1 MVRPDSAHPGETVH
15 GTTRQGEEKTMRTI
29 GQLTEQGLKLQVFIE
44 GLDPGREVSFIEA
57 ATYTGIKMDLAGRSA
72 LRRAIRRAKREY
84 SPMVGYG
91 VRLADAA
98 GVMPILSTRIRRID
112 GSVKRADNSQKLLQ
126 EQFFESLSAEDQKRI
141 LFAGAVFG
149 AIRVAAEQGKMI
161 YKKQQVSG
169 PTIHIPL
176 PDVG

>member
-1 MVRPDSAHPGETVH
+1 MMQTV
-15 GTTRQGEEKTMRTI
+15 

-44 GLDPGREVSFIEA
+44 GLEPGREISFLEVSKE
-57 ATYTGIKMDLAGRSA
+57 TGIAMSGEGRSA
-72 LRRAIRRAKREY
+72 LRRAMKRAKREY
-84 SPMVGYG
+84 SAMPGWG
-91 VRLADAA
+91 VRLADASC
-98 GVMPILSTRIRRID
+98 VMPILSTRIRRID
-112 GSVKRADNSQKLLQ
+112 SSVKRADNSQKLLQ
-126 EQFFESLSAEDQKRI
+126 EQFFESLTAEDQKRI

-161 YKKQQVSG
+161 YKKEKVSG